1 MVAGSFIELATNI
14 YQSNLTELETA
25 LQELTQKKFPVIPIR
40 ELKSGKEAK
49 VWVVKSENDDSLYAL
64 KLYHDFHARAF
75 QTQKNY
81 LQDRYVADGAAIKRA
96 MRKGNE
102 VGRQFIQD
110 TWIMREQ
117 YFLKKLA
124 SQTKYIPQMV
134 KAVRNGVLLEYIGD
148 ELNPAPR
155 LSDTKISQEVWQHTA
170 DILLDLI
177 DLFLANGIIHGDLS
191 AFNVLW
197 WKEKPY
203 VIDFPQAIDIK
214 ESKRVPELLKRDIK
228 NVLNYFGWDTEDIV
242 TKIANDLIDRYRIA
256 LL

>member
-1 MVAGSFIELATNI
+1 LK
-14 YQSNLTELETA
+14 ELETA
-25 LQELTQKKFPVIPIR
+25 LLELTQKRFPVVPIR
-40 ELKSGKEAK
+40 ELKLGKEAN

-64 KLYHDFHARAF
+64 KIYRDYQSRAF
-75 QTQKNY
+75 RTQKNY
-81 LQDRYVADGAAIKRA
+81 LQDRYVADGAGIKRA

-124 SQTKYIPQMV
+124 NQTVFIPQMV
-134 KAVRNGVLLEYIGD
+134 KAVHNGVLLEYIGD

-177 DLFLANGIIHGDLS
+177 DLFLANGVIHGDLS

-242 TKIANDLIDRYRIA
+242 TKIANDLMDRYRIA